1 MNPVGNQLF
10 IKKSIIIVH
19 IKKERMSSRRN
30 FIQKTAMGL
39 AGSIAIPLLGKST
52 SSVSRD
58 VSTNFAANALPLG
71 IAGYT
76 FAKVVEV
83 EQSIAMMKRVGVHQ
97 LSLKEIHL
105 PLNSSDE
112 KIKTTMAKFKEADI
126 NVYTVGV
133 IYMKTKEAV
142 DLAFQ
147 YAKKVGVNMI
157 VGVPSYDV
165 LDYAEAQ
172 VKAYDI
178 NLAIHNHGPKDPLY
192 PGPKDVYDRIKDKD
206 PRVGLCIDIGHA
218 RRAGVL
224 PEKAVKE
231 YKDRL
236 FDLHI
241 KDVTAGV
248 EEGKATEIGRGIIN
262 FPELVKSL
270 KKIGY
275 QGVCSIE
282 FEKDMSDPLAGLAE
296 SVGYFRGVLAAE
308 G

>member
-1 MNPVGNQLF
+1 M
-10 IKKSIIIVH
+10 H
-19 IKKERMSSRRN
+19 TRRN
-30 FIQKTAMGL
+30 FLQKTTMGL
-39 AGSIAIPLLGKST
+39 AGAVAIPYLGKST
-52 SSVSRD
+52 TTNKNSINSNSSAPNIPV
-58 VSTNFAANALPLG
+58 G

-76 FAKVVEV
+76 FAKFDLDT
-83 EQSIAMMKRVGVHQ
+83 SITMMKRVGIHQ
-97 LSLKEIHL
+97 LSVKEIHL
-105 PLNSSDE
+105 PLNSSEE
-112 KIKTTMAKFKEADI
+112 KIKEALAKFKEADI

-142 DLAFQ
+142 DQAFQ

-172 VKAYDI
+172 VKAYNI
-178 NLAIHNHGPKDPLY
+178 KLAIHNHGPKDPLY
-192 PGPKDVYDRIKDKD
+192 PGPKDVYDRIKDRD

-248 EEGKATEIGRGIIN
+248 EEGKAIEIGRGIIN

-270 KKIGY
+270 NEIQYK
-275 QGVCSIE
+275 GVCSIE
-282 FEKDMSDPLAGLAE
+282 FEKDMTDPLAGIAE
-296 SVGYFRGVLAAE
+296 SVGYFKGVLAAE
-308 G
+308 